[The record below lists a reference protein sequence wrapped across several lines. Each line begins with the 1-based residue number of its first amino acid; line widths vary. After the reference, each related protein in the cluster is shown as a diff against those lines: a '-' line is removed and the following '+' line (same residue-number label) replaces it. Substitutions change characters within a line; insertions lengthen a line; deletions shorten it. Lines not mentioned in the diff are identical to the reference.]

1 MSGDTDM
8 LAKKLLLPAFLVMT
22 ACAVGFSS
30 VRNSGAV
37 IQENPSARAAAM
49 VNAYSANT
57 VDDAFG
63 IFSNPSYFP
72 SAPVAALAY
81 SSVFKSGK
89 NISEESF
96 SAFSFLY
103 PELCHGINIG
113 AAFVSSLEGNAG
125 NGQDSVLCLNVS
137 GKIEFLS
144 VGANVKYVDSGFFRS
159 NDSDIITADAGMS
172 ASFGIFTL
180 GLSAQNLFGDFKD
193 VYGKKV
199 NPSLSGA
206 ASCDFN
212 KGEFIF
218 SLSAGCRRKDFGGGK
233 INPQGGFE
241 IFYRFAALR
250 CGYEYDGDLKDK
262 GFFCAGLGMETKNII
277 FDYAFIGAQNDSET
291 GDRHKVSAAYR
302 FYAIPKVDNELYM
315 QQIKYE
321 KQQAKL
327 EKQKRKQ
334 MKKEEK
340 IRQKRQ
346 VGPPQPK
353 KAYKDE
359 MFSLQTAKVNEYGHE
374 FEAVLSPEEIKP
386 SPSKETSLKK
396 KEKLFVRVE
405 DKEFDAAKYILK
417 NPGKHKVKQYFY
429 APTKVDEN
437 DFDAARYILENPGHS
452 KIKEYYFKPTKV
464 SEDDFD
470 AALYLLKTERETNS
484 VPR

>member
-1 MSGDTDM
+1 M
-8 LAKKLLLPAFLVMT
+8 LAKKFLLPVFLVMT
-22 ACAVGFSS
+22 ACAAGFSS

-49 VNAYSANT
+49 GNACSANT

-63 IFSNPSYFP
+63 VFSNPAYFP

-89 NISEESF
+89 NISEESL

-103 PELCHGINIG
+103 PEVCHGINIG
-113 AAFVSSLEGNAG
+113 AAFISSLEGNAG
-125 NGQDSVLCLNVS
+125 NGQDSVLYLNIS
-137 GKIEFLS
+137 KKIEFLT
-144 VGANVKYVDSGFFRS
+144 VGANVKYVDSRFFRS
-159 NDSDIITADAGMS
+159 NDCDIITADAGMS
-172 ASFGIFTL
+172 ASFGILTF
-180 GLSAQNLFGDFKD
+180 GLSARNLFGDFKD
-193 VYGKKV
+193 IYGKKL

-212 KGEFIF
+212 KGDLIF
-218 SLSAGCRRKDFGGGK
+218 SLSAGFWRKDFGSGK

-241 IFYRFAALR
+241 IFYGFAALR
-250 CGYEYDGDLKDK
+250 CGYEYDGDLKNK

-277 FDYAFIGAQNDSET
+277 FDYAFAGEQNDSGA

-302 FYAIPKVDNELYM
+302 FYAVPKADNKLYM

-334 MKKEEK
+334 MKKEGK
-340 IRQKRQ
+340 TRQKQ
-346 VGPPQPK
+346 QADPPHPK
-353 KAYKDE
+353 KTYKDE

-386 SPSKETSLKK
+386 SSSKETSSKK
-396 KEKLFVRVE
+396 KENLSVRVE

-429 APTKVDEN
+429 APTKVAEN
-437 DFDAARYILENPGHS
+437 DFDAARYILENPGHG

-470 AALYLLKTERETNS
+470 AALHLLKTERETDA